1 MALESWEWF
10 VRLMEKGSFTHAAE
24 ELQLPQQ
31 TLSARLAALERELK
45 CKLVVRSTPLT
56 LTRAGEAFPVSYTHL
71 DVYKRQAMRRTSWVR
86 SAWCSWAPANRRRA

>member
-31 TLSARLAALERELK
+31 LSLI
-45 CKLVVRSTPLT
+45 
-56 LTRAGEAFPVSYTHL
+56 HI
-71 DVYKRQAMRRTSWVR
+71 
-86 SAWCSWAPANRRRA
+86 

>member
-56 LTRAGEAFPVSYTHL
+56 NPAADPIPQRLTRVTLSFTAADGGILS
-71 DVYKRQAMRRTSWVR
+71 RNSSW
-86 SAWCSWAPANRRRA
+86 

>member
-31 TLSARLAALERELK
+31 TLSARLDELERVL
-45 CKLVVRSTPLT
+45 
-56 LTRAGEAFPVSYTHL
+56 
-71 DVYKRQAMRRTSWVR
+71 
-86 SAWCSWAPANRRRA
+86 